1 MNMEWL
7 APWWRTIY
15 VRAASADRNTR
26 EEMTSALIEGSS
38 LSANYVVLI
47 LASCAIAT
55 FGLLEN
61 SPAVIIGAMIIAPL
75 MPVIEATAYGALEG
89 SAPVFWRAVI
99 TLTCGVTIAVAL
111 SAVLARSVGLSDFG
125 SEILSRTR
133 PNLLDLGIALAAGA
147 VGGFARV
154 RPSIANTV
162 AGTAIAVA
170 LMPPLCVVG
179 IGIAA
184 GEWQTSRGALLLFI
198 TNLLGI
204 TLANMLVFLLAGYAH
219 RRAGS
224 ALAWTGT
231 LTALIVIPLAL
242 SLQELVRET
251 ALENA
256 LRRALTMHTVTFRQ
270 AMLVSSHFDW
280 LSQPPTATFLVRS
293 GAMLSPH
300 QVALLEAFAQR
311 TTGQRFQL
319 VINVSQIQTVT
330 SAPYKAGQ

>member
-204 TLANMLVFLLAGYAH
+204 TRREHAGFSLGRLCAPTSRVGLGMDGNAH
-219 RRAGS
+219 RVDRYPARVEPSGARPGDRS
-224 ALAWTGT
+224 GKCIAPGPNDAHGDVPASDARVESLRLALAAADGD
-231 LTALIVIPLAL
+231 LPGPFGRDVEPASGGAARGVRAAHNGTALSAG
-242 SLQELVRET
+242 
-251 ALENA
+251 
-256 LRRALTMHTVTFRQ
+256 H
-270 AMLVSSHFDW
+270 
-280 LSQPPTATFLVRS
+280 
-293 GAMLSPH
+293 
-300 QVALLEAFAQR
+300 
-311 TTGQRFQL
+311 QRFTNPDGYL
-319 VINVSQIQTVT
+319 RSI
-330 SAPYKAGQ
+330 